1 MLNVQKFLRR
11 EPDGLEKLKNLYAID
26 AKRHTEY
33 PNLVLLKYNQIESDF
48 KEPIVQECRGIILDE
63 ANDWKVVCYTFK
75 KFFNVQ
81 EPLAAKIDWS
91 TAEVQEKLD
100 GSLCQLF
107 HYDGHWHVATSG
119 TPDAS
124 GQVGDFGKT
133 FKELFWETWNK
144 LGYDTNWLGSGACY
158 AFELTGSLN
167 RVVVDYKEAS
177 LTLIGNRIIGKGIPE
192 DHLLEFEPVS
202 YATCPFNLPSS
213 YPLKSIEDCV
223 KAAEALNPLENE
235 GFVVVDANF
244 NRVKIKSPAYVML
257 HHAKD
262 SLSKKR
268 MCEIVRKGES
278 EEFRTALDSFPA
290 LKDLFGDIE
299 AYHQHLVFCCKED
312 FNAIKHIEDQK
323 EFALEANKYP
333 FASILFQM
341 RKTGLSAAQCLASP
355 KMTINNYM
363 QLIGV
368 K

>member
-1 MLNVQKFLRR
+1 MLNVQKFLR
-11 EPDGLEKLKNLYAID
+11 ETPNGIQELKDRFAID

-33 PNLVLLKYNQIESDF
+33 PNLVLLKYNQIESNF

-63 ANDWKVVCYTFK
+63 ANNWKVVCYTFS

-91 TAEVQEKLD
+91 TAEVQSKED

-107 HYDGHWHVATSG
+107 HYDNKWNIATSG

-124 GQVGDFGKT
+124 GQVNDYGKT

-144 LGYDTNWLGSGACY
+144 LGYETDVLLNSCCY
-158 AFELTGSLN
+158 ALELTGPLN
-167 RVVVDYKEAS
+167 RVVVDHKEAS
-177 LTLIGNRIIGKGIPE
+177 LHMIGKRCLKDLNE
-192 DHLLEFEPVS
+192 YFLVEP
-202 YATCPFNLPSS
+202 YANLTPPLARS
-213 YPLKSIEDCV
+213 YPLKSIEDCI

-268 MCEIVRKGES
+268 MCEVIRKGES
-278 EEFRTALDSFPA
+278 SEFGLALNSFPE
-290 LKDLFGDIE
+290 LRKVFDEVFEKDANCRLTAFMAYQSIKDIE
-299 AYHQHLVFCCKED
+299 
-312 FNAIKHIEDQK
+312 NQK